1 MPERGQVATPTVV
14 LLGTL
19 DTKGPEHAYVRDSLR
34 AAGVAVVLVDV
45 GVQGEAAVT
54 PDIPAEDVAR
64 AAGTTLEAVRRASAD
79 GAGRAAALS
88 AMARG
93 AIAVVAD
100 LRARGCC
107 AGVMGMGG
115 SGGSTIVSAALRSL
129 PIGVPKL
136 LVSTMAGG
144 DLRPY
149 VGTKDLTLVYPVT
162 DIAGLNRVSRRV
174 LANAANAMAGM
185 VLLGVGSSVDPA
197 GGAAAG
203 ALPWSEA
210 AAEAPLVA
218 ITMMGVTTPGA
229 QRVQALLE
237 AAGFETMVFHAN
249 GSGGRAMEDLIDEG
263 TLDGVVDLTTSELTS
278 ERFGGIVGAGP
289 GRLTAAGRA
298 GIPQL
303 VSTGALDIAN
313 FGPRAAIPA
322 PFDGPAR
329 RAVDHTPAITSV
341 RIDDVEGAE
350 MGRLL
355 AEKVNRATGPTAVVL
370 PLCGCSTYDLPGG
383 PFVDPA
389 GDEALFAAIRAVL
402 RPGIAC
408 REVAANVNEPAF
420 ADAAVAIFLEL
431 WSSVRPLPVARG
443 AGEPTGAPR
452 DAGA

>member
-1 MPERGQVATPTVV
+1 MPEDGSAATPTVV
-14 LLGTL
+14 VLGTL
-19 DTKGPEHAYVRDSLR
+19 DTKGPEHAYVRDRLE

-45 GVQGEAAVT
+45 GVLGDAAVR

-64 AAGTTLEAVRRASAD
+64 AAGTTLEAVRRASED
-79 GAGRAAALS
+79 GTGRAAALEALS
-88 AMARG
+88 RG

-100 LRARGCC
+100 LRAQGRC
-107 AGVMGMGG
+107 AGAMGMGG
-115 SGGSTIVSAALRSL
+115 SGGSTIVSAVLRSL

-144 DLRPY
+144 DVRPY

-162 DIAGLNRVSRRV
+162 DISGLNRVSRRV
-174 LANAANAMAGM
+174 LANAAHALAGM
-185 VLLGVGSSVDPA
+185 VLLSEGSPDDAPRAPAADP
-197 GGAAAG
+197 
-203 ALPWSEA
+203 LPGSEA

-237 AAGFETMVFHAN
+237 AAGFDTMVFHAN

-263 TLDGVVDLTTSELTS
+263 VLDGVMDLTPSELTS
-278 ERFGGIVGAGP
+278 ERFGGIVGAGA

-313 FGPRAAIPA
+313 FGPRAAVPA
-322 PFDGPAR
+322 AFAGPTR
-329 RAVDHTPAITSV
+329 RAVAHTPAITSV
-341 RIDDVEGAE
+341 RIDEIEGAE

-355 AEKVNRATGPTAVVL
+355 AAKVNRATGPTAVVL
-370 PLCGCSTYDLPGG
+370 PLGGCSTYDLPGG

-389 GDEALFAAIRAVL
+389 GDEALFAAIRAGL

-408 REVAANVNEPAF
+408 REVAANVNDPAF
-420 ADAAVAIFLEL
+420 AEVAVATFLEL
-431 WSSVRPLPVARG
+431 WSSVRPLPAAANQG
-443 AGEPTGAPR
+443 A
-452 DAGA
+452 